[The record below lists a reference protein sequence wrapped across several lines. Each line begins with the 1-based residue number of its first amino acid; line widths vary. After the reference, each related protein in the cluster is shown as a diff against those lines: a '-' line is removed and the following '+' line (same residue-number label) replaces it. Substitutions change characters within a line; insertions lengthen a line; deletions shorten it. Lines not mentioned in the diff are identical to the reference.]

1 MEVINLQYNDSLKY
15 NDLVVALGFFDGVHT
30 AHQTLLNQTLLIA
43 KNYNKKAAMMT
54 FSTHV
59 LSFIQKQEFRHLTN
73 LDEKAKIA
81 QKLGF
86 DYLFVFEVS
95 SELIN
100 LEPEEFIS
108 RFLHSAYTVVVGF
121 DFTFGRKGKGN
132 VELLKASQQFNTIVL
147 DEMTYDSEKIGS
159 TRIRQAVEEGHIE
172 LANELLG
179 YRYTISGEV
188 VKGRGRGKYLGFPT
202 ANIDY
207 DGYLLPKPGVYITSI
222 FIDEIEYQS
231 MANIG
236 NNPTFSNKDVTFEV
250 NVFKWNHSLYGKTV
264 SVAFEKYLRE
274 EIKYDSTS
282 ELVERMHIDE
292 QETLDYFK
300 KKRLYHEKSQ

>member
-1 MEVINLQYNDSLKY
+1 
-15 NDLVVALGFFDGVHT
+15 
-30 AHQTLLNQTLLIA
+30 
-43 KNYNKKAAMMT
+43 MMT

-59 LSFIQKQEFRHLTN
+59 LSFIQKQEFRQLTN

-81 QKLGF
+81 EKLGF
-86 DYLFVFEVS
+86 DYLFVFQVS

-100 LEPEEFIS
+100 LTPEDFIS
-108 RFLHSAYTVVVGF
+108 RFLHSASTVVVGF
-121 DFTFGRKGKGN
+121 DFTFGKKGKGN
-132 VELLKASQQFNTIVL
+132 VEMLKASTEFNTIVL

-159 TRIRQAVEEGHIE
+159 TRIREALENGHIE

-188 VKGRGRGKYLGFPT
+188 IKGRGRGKYLGFPT

-207 DGYLLPKPGVYITSI
+207 DGYLLPKAGVYITSI
-222 FIDEIEYQS
+222 FIDGVEYKS
-231 MANIG
+231 MSNIG

-250 NVFKWNHSLYGKTV
+250 HVFKWNNSLYGKTV

-300 KKRLYHEKSQ
+300 KKRL